1 MAWFCYF
8 VLAILLLNTETD
20 LEFLV
25 LDKKKKKVHSLT
37 TVKTNKEL

>member
-25 LDKKKKKVHSLT
+25 LDKKKKSSFVDYSK
-37 TVKTNKEL
+37 NK

>member
-1 MAWFCYF
+1 MVWFCYF

-25 LDKKKKKVHSLT
+25 LDIKKRVHSLT

>member
-25 LDKKKKKVHSLT
+25 LDKKKVHSLT

>member
-25 LDKKKKKVHSLT
+25 LDKKKRVHSLT